1 MAEER
6 GGEQTAWRHES
17 ERMHARGGGREHE
30 KHGMRPGQNWLA
42 YTQATSMRSA
52 RDCQARGTLCVES
65 RVRSRARRR
74 GVRRGL
80 VSGARVS
87 AALLSFVNPPAQP

>member
-17 ERMHARGGGREHE
+17 ERMHAEGGGGEHE
-30 KHGMRPGQNWLA
+30 KHRMRPGHIWQL
-42 YTQATSMRSA
+42 TQACGA

-65 RVRSRARRR
+65 RGWSRARRC

-80 VSGARVS
+80 VSGARVP
-87 AALLSFVNPPAQP
+87 AARLSFVNPPAQP